1 MPEFCRQLADL
12 SSNYEI
18 LSCIPIGRMSSGMP
32 GCSRQLISALTSTT
46 PTATTYPTAFSTTS
60 GTKLINFFAK
70 SQESLVLLKQD
81 FLYSYFLVS
90 FFYTIFYLLLRL
102 IILHRK
108 VIPRYL
114 ATLWKS
120 YFSGMYIVQE
130 PKINLYCP
138 KISVGHI
145 FTPRG

>member
-1 MPEFCRQLADL
+1 MPEFCRQLADLSSNYEILSCIPIGRMSSGMPGCSRQLADL

-46 PTATTYPTAFSTTS
+46 PTATTYPTPFSTTS

-81 FLYSYFLVS
+81 FYIL
-90 FFYTIFYLLLRL
+90 IF
-102 IILHRK
+102 
-108 VIPRYL
+108 
-114 ATLWKS
+114 
-120 YFSGMYIVQE
+120 
-130 PKINLYCP
+130 
-138 KISVGHI
+138 
-145 FTPRG
+145 

>member
-108 VIPRYL
+108 VI
-114 ATLWKS
+114 
-120 YFSGMYIVQE
+120 SGHSLEVVFFRHVHCTRA
-130 PKINLYCP
+130 KN
-138 KISVGHI
+138 
-145 FTPRG
+145 